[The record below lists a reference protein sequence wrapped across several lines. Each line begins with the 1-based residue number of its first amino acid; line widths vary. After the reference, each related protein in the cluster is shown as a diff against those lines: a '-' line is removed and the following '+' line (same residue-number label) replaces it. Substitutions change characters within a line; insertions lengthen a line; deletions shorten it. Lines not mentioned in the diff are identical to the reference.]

1 MKVLNYAATSL
12 NLKIRF
18 AEMKLS
24 CKDVRKL
31 LSLASTQA
39 IYKWI
44 NPGFKSIPSI
54 DHLVQLAD
62 ILDCTIDELIITDE
76 IDI

>member
-1 MKVLNYAATSL
+1 MKVLNYAETSL
-12 NLKIRF
+12 NLKNRF
-18 AEMKLS
+18 AEKHLS
-24 CKDVRKL
+24 CKDVQER

-44 NPGFKSIPSI
+44 NPSFKNLPSI

-62 ILDCTIDELIITDE
+62 ILDCTIDELLITSE